1 MKESTNPEHEQARA
15 DIAEQVAAFQAKG
28 GKVCIIPIAPATNH
42 NPLAL
47 SFNEGGKPKRNRSLR
62 RD

>member
-1 MKESTNPEHEQARA
+1 MKESANPEHEQARA
-15 DIAEQVAAFQAKG
+15 DIEAQVAAFQARG
-28 GKVCIIPIAPATNH
+28 GKVRVIPIAPATNH

>member
-28 GKVCIIPIAPATNH
+28 GKVRVIPIAPATNH

-47 SFNEGGKPKRNRSLR
+47 SYNESGKAKRNRSLR

>member
-1 MKESTNPEHEQARA
+1 MKDSINPTHEQARA
-15 DIAEQVAAFQAKG
+15 DIAAQVAAFQARG
-28 GKVCIIPIAPATNH
+28 GKVRVIPIAPATNH
-42 NPLAL
+42 NPMAL